1 MSSMD
6 VVVNA
11 GGSVD
16 VSSVEGVHVSGSDV
30 SVSSSVSMD
39 VSSRDVSV
47 VAGDRLDAYGGEEV
61 RVTGGSIGVESL
73 GRLDGVS
80 AGGVSLTTEDAVM
93 RAPGSA
99 EAYVGSGVI
108 GASSSLAVHAGSSL
122 GVSTGLLSVS
132 VEGDVEAVSGG
143 EMSLRAET
151 LSIESPEL
159 TVSDSFAGLSTGDG
173 VLRAS
178 GGVEGYVSEGLSVSA
193 GGMWLRSG
201 DSLSV
206 SSVSSARV
214 VSGGRVVAD
223 AGEGMSVSAGEDL
236 SVSAGVVSVSST
248 GSVGVVGSTVSV
260 ESSGS
265 LRALGVDSVSVESS
279 GGVSV
284 SSVGALTGVSGSSSS
299 FVSGGDVSVSGGE
312 GVSGVFGEGAELTA
326 SAVRVSS
333 SSVLEAS
340 TAGSVSVSGSEGVSV
355 SSGGSLVRL
364 SPEGEGEFVGFV
376 WESARS
382 FDSFENVVSPS
393 VSEVE
398 ELVIVSGAGPYA
410 RGASEVSIDLYDGS
424 SWVSVWSASLGAE
437 AYYSLGGLSVRFAS
451 QSVSGVRVRSA
462 PGLNPTFEGWSDVV
476 IHFGRRSSGSVSVS
490 SAWRIEASAGEEV
503 SVSSMDVVVNAGGS
517 VDVSSVEGV
526 HVSGSDVSVS

>member
-1 MSSMD
+1 M
-6 VVVNA
+6 
-11 GGSVD
+11 
-16 VSSVEGVHVSGSDV
+16 
-30 SVSSSVSMD
+30 
-39 VSSRDVSV
+39 
-47 VAGDRLDAYGGEEV
+47 
-61 RVTGGSIGVESL
+61 
-73 GRLDGVS
+73 
-80 AGGVSLTTEDAVM
+80 
-93 RAPGSA
+93 
-99 EAYVGSGVI
+99 
-108 GASSSLAVHAGSSL
+108 
-122 GVSTGLLSVS
+122 
-132 VEGDVEAVSGG
+132 
-143 EMSLRAET
+143 
-151 LSIESPEL
+151 
-159 TVSDSFAGLSTGDG
+159 
-173 VLRAS
+173 
-178 GGVEGYVSEGLSVSA
+178 
-193 GGMWLRSG
+193 
-201 DSLSV
+201 
-206 SSVSSARV
+206 
-214 VSGGRVVAD
+214 
-223 AGEGMSVSAGEDL
+223 

-526 HVSGSDVSVS
+526 HVSGSDVSVSSSVSMDVSSRDVSVVAGDRLDAYGGEEVRVTGGSIGVESLGRLDGVSAGGVSLTTEDAVMRAPGSAEAYVGSGVIGASSSLAVHAGSSLGVSTGLLSVSVEGDVEAVSGGAMSLRGESLSVESSSSASVSTVDGVLRASGGVEGYVSEGLSVSAGGMWLRSGDSLSVSSVSSARVVSGGRVVADLSLIHI

>member
-1 MSSMD
+1 MSS
-6 VVVNA
+6 
-11 GGSVD
+11 
-16 VSSVEGVHVSGSDV
+16 SSSA
-30 SVSSSVSMD
+30 SVS
-39 VSSRDVSV
+39 
-47 VAGDRLDAYGGEEV
+47 
-61 RVTGGSIGVESL
+61 
-73 GRLDGVS
+73 
-80 AGGVSLTTEDAVM
+80 
-93 RAPGSA
+93 
-99 EAYVGSGVI
+99 
-108 GASSSLAVHAGSSL
+108 
-122 GVSTGLLSVS
+122 
-132 VEGDVEAVSGG
+132 
-143 EMSLRAET
+143 
-151 LSIESPEL
+151 
-159 TVSDSFAGLSTGDG
+159 TVDG

-201 DSLSV
+201 DALSV

-223 AGEGMSVSAGEDL
+223 AGEGMSVSAGDDL

-265 LRALGVDSVSVESS
+265 LRAMGVDSVSVESS

-284 SSVGALTGVSGSSSS
+284 SAVGALTGVSGGSSSY
-299 FVSGGDVSVSGGE
+299 VSGGSVSVSGAE

-333 SSVLEAS
+333 SSVLDAS
-340 TAGSVSVSGSEGVSV
+340 TAGSVSVRGSEGVAV
-355 SSGGSLVRL
+355 SSGGSVVRL

-393 VSEVE
+393 VSDVE
-398 ELVIVSGAGPYA
+398 ELVIVSGSGPYA
-410 RGASEVSIDLYDGS
+410 RGASEVSLDLYDGS

-437 AYYSLGGLSVRFAS
+437 AYYSLGGLSVRFGV
-451 QSVSGVRVRSA
+451 QSVSGMRLRSA
-462 PGLNPTFEGWSDVV
+462 PGLSPTFEGWSDVV
-476 IHFGRRSSGSVSVS
+476 VHFGRRSSGSVSVS

-517 VDVSSVEGV
+517 VSVSSVEGV
-526 HVSGSDVSVS
+526 HVSASDVSVSSSGLVDVSSREVSVVGVDRLEAYGGEEVRVTGGSIGVESLGRLDGVSAGGVSLTTEEAVLLSLIHI